1 MCDDLTTDIYQFCTV
16 NTAVIM
22 LVYCFLNYK
31 NYKCWLVSTL
41 LPVTK
46 HKLTFY
52 LMLYFSRTLHAHTVA
67 HSKQSMKIIRNC
79 PSINLFQYLTVI
91 YLILLIISF
100 FNQFSSGYSHY
111 HLSQFYT
118 QHTPYLKIPSKDIH
132 KFLLLSITKP

>member
-1 MCDDLTTDIYQFCTV
+1 MCDDLTTDIYQFYTV

-52 LMLYFSRTLHAHTVA
+52 LMLHFSRTLHAHTVA
-67 HSKQSMKIIRNC
+67 YSKQSMKIIRKG
-79 PSINLFQYLTVI
+79 PSINLLQYLTLI
-91 YLILLIISF
+91 CLILLI
-100 FNQFSSGYSHY
+100 NQFSPGYSHY

-118 QHTPYLKIPSKDIH
+118 QHTPYLKTPSKDTH